1 VELGEHAEQQ
11 RDADSDRGGGDQQ
24 PEQALT
30 AAAQGKL
37 QA

>member
-11 RDADSDRGGGDQQ
+11 RDADGDRGRGDQQ
-24 PEQALT
+24 PEQALP
-30 AAAQGKL
+30 AAVQGKL